1 MIVTFQSRAHADI
14 VMFGDIAVSL
24 LKLMGHSGTVPG
36 AILAGDIPTALDHLK
51 KAVAE
56 NTAVVADTSDQVEE
70 EEESGGYTINL
81 AHRALPLIELLADAA
96 IAKCDVMWDK

>member
-1 MIVTFQSRAHADI
+1 MIVTFKSRAHADI
-14 VMFGDIAVSL
+14 VMFGDVAVSL

-36 AILAGDIPTALDHLK
+36 ALQAGDIPAALDHLK

-56 NTAVVADTSDQVEE
+56 NTVVVVDVSDQVEE
-70 EEESGGYTINL
+70 DEDSDERTINL

-96 IAKCDVMWDK
+96 MAKCDVMWDK